1 MKLVVA
7 LQLQEDIFKVYD
19 VVELYSQE
27 NSKNQP
33 ESSRRNITTAE
44 KHIKQYEK

>member
-33 ESSRRNITTAE
+33 ESIVEETSQQQKSI
-44 KHIKQYEK
+44 